1 MVFASLTFL
10 YFFLPLS
17 LLLYYATKNFFYR
30 NSILTLFSL
39 WFYAW
44 GEPVWIILLL
54 FSAFVDWINALII
67 EKYKGTQ
74 WAKWGLVSSAVVNLG
89 LLAIFK
95 YSGFI
100 YENINAVF
108 GLNLE
113 VPEFSLPIGIS
124 FYSFHALSYTI
135 DVYRGQVKAQKS
147 YWNFLMCVS
156 MYHQLVAGPIVRYAH
171 IAHEIE
177 HRKFNIADISAG
189 INRFCIGL
197 FKKVCIANVAGDL
210 VTVFFGDTDPA
221 TKDILPADISQLTF
235 AEGWY
240 AILMYSIQIYFDF
253 SGYSDMAIGL
263 GRMYGFHYRENFI
276 YPYISRSATEFWRR
290 WHVSLGSFFRDY
302 LYIPLGG
309 NKYKPY
315 RNLFIVWF
323 LTGLWHGAS
332 WNFIIWGLYFGFL
345 ILIERLFLQKAFD
358 AIPRIFSHIYLL
370 LVAVLGWA
378 IFYFEDSLA
387 RLGDLFRVIFGLSG
401 NDFANDRF
409 WQTLWANF
417 YWMLLA
423 FILCMPV
430 YTFVMRKLK
439 RYMVQ
444 TQYRTSIGTTVGVSI
459 LAFNL
464 FLLYLATAMLVAGS
478 YNPFIYYRF

>member
-17 LLLYYATKNFFYR
+17 LIMYYISKNFFYR
-30 NSILTLFSL
+30 NSILTAFSL
-39 WFYAW
+39 FFYAW

-67 EKYKGTQ
+67 EKYRGTK
-74 WAKWGLVSSAVVNLG
+74 WAKWGLVSSAIVNLG

-95 YSGFI
+95 YSGFF

-108 GLNLE
+108 GLHLK

-135 DVYRGQVKAQKS
+135 DVYRGEVKAQKS

-189 INRFCIGL
+189 VNRFCIGL

-210 VTVFFGDTDPA
+210 VTVFFGDTDPG
-221 TKDILPADISQLTF
+221 TTILPADVSQLTL
-235 AEGWY
+235 AEGWF
-240 AILMYSIQIYFDF
+240 AIVLYSIQIYFDF

-276 YPYISRSATEFWRR
+276 YPYISKSATEFWRR
-290 WHVSLGSFFRDY
+290 WHISLGSFFRDY

-315 RNLFIVWF
+315 RNLFIVWL
-323 LTGLWHGAS
+323 LTGFWHGAS

-345 ILIERLFLQKAFD
+345 ILIERLFLQKILD
-358 AIPRIFSHIYLL
+358 AIPTVFAHIYLL
-370 LVAVLGWA
+370 FAAVIGWA
-378 IFYFEDSLA
+378 IFYFEDSLS
-387 RLGDLFRVIFGLSG
+387 RLGDLFKVLFGMGEKGTS
-401 NDFANDRF
+401 NDLF
-409 WQTLWANF
+409 WQTLCENS
-417 YWMLLA
+417 YWLLLA
-423 FILCMPV
+423 LFLCMPV
-430 YTFVMRKLK
+430 YTFVMRRIK
-439 RYMVQ
+439 RQLVVSP
-444 TQYRTSIGTTVGVSI
+444 YRMSLGVGLSFAI
-459 LAFNL
+459 IAFNL
-464 FLLYLATAMLVAGS
+464 FLLYLATAMLVEGS